1 MSQEPRTGRTLLGL
15 VSASGSG
22 GGSIGQ
28 SNEWKLTFQLAA
40 WHYAGAEVE
49 TEERYCSLPV
59 AHSDLNDWMARVK
72 PYAVVEI
79 EIEDD
84 SSERVFKVSRILRTD
99 ADDADLQRIAAELQ
113 TPIVISHPVFGKLE
127 CKRAFGWYVGRAEW
141 NGKNI
146 DVSLSCSKAD
156 DPISVLDAASR
167 LFREQEEWGR
177 RVNDY
182 AVEQL
187 LPLKNDSWLDEDE
200 AELTKEQFLT
210 KMKLESIS
218 VEEAGS
224 FTFWHDDGDLFFGHS
239 IQISGDFENGLTD
252 ADIPG

>member
-1 MSQEPRTGRTLLGL
+1 MMQEPKVGRTMLGL
-15 VSASGSG
+15 VGASGSG
-22 GGSIGQ
+22 GSSVGQ
-28 SNEWKLTFQLAA
+28 SNEWALTFRLAA
-40 WHYAGAEVE
+40 WRYTGAEVE
-49 TEERYCSLPV
+49 TGEQYCSLPV
-59 AHSDLNDWMARVK
+59 AYSDLSDWMARVK

-84 SSERVFKVSRILRTD
+84 SSERVVKVSRILRTD
-99 ADDADLQRIAAELQ
+99 ATDPELRRIAAELQ
-113 TPIVISHPVFGKLE
+113 TPIVIPHPVFGKME
-127 CKRAFGWYVGRAEW
+127 YQRAFGWYVGRAEW

-146 DVSLSCSKAD
+146 DVSLSCSNAD
-156 DPISVLDAASR
+156 DPIGVLDAASR
-167 LFREQEEWGR
+167 LFREQEEWVR

-187 LPLKNDSWLDEDE
+187 LPLKNDSWLDEGE
-200 AELTKEQFLT
+200 AELTKEQFLA

-252 ADIPG
+252 ADTPG